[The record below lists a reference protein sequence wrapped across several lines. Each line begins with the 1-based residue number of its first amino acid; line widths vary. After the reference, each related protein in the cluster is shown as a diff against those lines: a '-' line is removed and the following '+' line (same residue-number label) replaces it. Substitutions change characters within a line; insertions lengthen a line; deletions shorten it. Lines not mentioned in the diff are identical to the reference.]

1 MCQEIVFDGQT
12 KDKGKGRAQDH
23 SDSGESEINWQLEA
37 LRLSGDD
44 EDDTYDSESGLQNPV
59 ISFNP
64 VYHDIDDNFR
74 IAMERVAGQV
84 AGPLSAPQ
92 PTESVAGPVAGPSSA
107 PQPTESLPSIPV
119 TPQQPLKTLPVF
131 QLAPP
136 PKPRQRAR
144 APIERNSLT
153 FNFEALLPL
162 PPPATP
168 RRSRLDYEDFVSPN
182 PFETSPPRPLP
193 KKAQAQRKKSLAPP
207 VISETQLEAI
217 EQGPGSKGKALP
229 TRARKG
235 TWKKVAFVESDAAA
249 PVPKKPRGRRSKR

>member
-1 MCQEIVFDGQT
+1 M
-12 KDKGKGRAQDH
+12 
-23 SDSGESEINWQLEA
+23 EA

-64 VYHDIDDNFR
+64 VYHDIDDNFG

-84 AGPLSAPQ
+84 AGPL
-92 PTESVAGPVAGPSSA
+92 SA